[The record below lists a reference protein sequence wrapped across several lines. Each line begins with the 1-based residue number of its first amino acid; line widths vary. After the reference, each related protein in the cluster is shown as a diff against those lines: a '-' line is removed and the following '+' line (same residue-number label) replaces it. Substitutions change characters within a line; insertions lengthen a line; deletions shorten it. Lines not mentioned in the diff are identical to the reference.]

1 MKTKQLLGILA
12 LTFVL
17 PADGADSDATG
28 QVYEWKDAQGVV
40 HFSDQPPANPASSVE
55 VQTLPETPTRPQGD
69 DDYYSVENQAER
81 LEQDRER
88 REAARRETEAQRLDA
103 QRQAAE
109 AEEARAR
116 AKQLDDASEAEPA
129 GAPVYVYPG
138 PPIRPPRPSRPPR
151 PPHYDPDKPD
161 DGRGVPL
168 NPPAAFGNQPLPP
181 RPPPIPPRPPR

>member
-40 HFSDQPPANPASSVE
+40 HFSDQPPANPASPVE
-55 VQTLPETPTRPQGD
+55 VQTLPEVPASPRGD
-69 DDYYSVENQAER
+69 GDYYSVENQAER

-88 REAARRETEAQRLDA
+88 REAARREAESQRLDA

-109 AEEARAR
+109 TEEARAR
-116 AKQLDDASEAEPA
+116 ARQLDAASEAEPA
-129 GAPVYVYPG
+129 GTSVYVYPG
-138 PPIRPPRPSRPPR
+138 PPIRPPRP
-151 PPHYDPDKPD
+151 PHYDRDKPD
-161 DGRGVPL
+161 HGPLVPP